1 MFDRTRLTI
10 RPMSE
15 RKSKT
20 SFFSHP
26 RPADA
31 HRFGLDIWS
40 PLLVCDKPVDNLDSA
55 EEEFVDSIVFDI
67 KKKKKVILG
76 FGAHFIKNK
85 CHPYLKRMMDKDYI
99 THVVTNGASTIHD
112 FEFVYDGKT
121 EEDVRENLAN
131 GTFGLWETGH
141 YINEAI
147 NVYTHMGYG
156 NALGKYLEESLPEKP
171 YGISFVW
178 QCYNRDIP
186 LSICTSIGHDII
198 YEHPRCDGAKIG
210 EASYIDFLKLAET
223 LEGLTDA
230 VVLCVG
236 SAVTVPMVMEKAFA
250 MAKNVAPDT
259 GNNVCCYVI
268 DLFDEVADW
277 ENSGTTEPGQSDVS
291 YFIRPLKTFNR
302 MFPNRCRYK
311 KMDNRKLMHHLWD
324 KLKDISK
331 E

>member
-1 MFDRTRLTI
+1 
-10 RPMSE
+10 
-15 RKSKT
+15 
-20 SFFSHP
+20 
-26 RPADA
+26 
-31 HRFGLDIWS
+31 
-40 PLLVCDKPVDNLDSA
+40 
-55 EEEFVDSIVFDI
+55 
-67 KKKKKVILG
+67 
-76 FGAHFIKNK
+76 
-85 CHPYLKRMMDKDYI
+85 MDKDYI

-131 GTFGLWETGH
+131 GTFGLWDTGR
-141 YINEAI
+141 YINEAVNI
-147 NVYTHMGYG
+147 YTPLGYG
-156 NALGKYLEESLPEKP
+156 NALGKYLQQSLPEKP

-178 QCYNRDIP
+178 QCYNRNIP

-250 MAKNVAPDT
+250 MAKNVAPLT
-259 GNNVCCYVI
+259 GRNVCCYVI

-277 ENSGTTEPGQSDVS
+277 EDRGDTEPGKSDVS

-302 MFPNRCRYK
+302 MFPDQCEYK
-311 KMDNRKLMHHLWD
+311 RMDNRKLMFHLWD
-324 KLKDISK
+324 RLEETEKKN